1 MKNFW
6 NGMLGLLLLG
16 VLPSCLPEAVEDQ
29 PTIDTEVVDL
39 AASPSFNWA
48 TSRSVEVTIE
58 GLSLPVSIRR
68 RLTLM
73 TGDGNIFYANAH
85 SMTEDLTL
93 TFSLPN
99 HVEEVKMVYGT
110 LEKLQEINNQKV
122 IFNYLVQMDNSD
134 VD

>member
-1 MKNFW
+1 
-6 NGMLGLLLLG
+6 
-16 VLPSCLPEAVEDQ
+16 
-29 PTIDTEVVDL
+29 
-39 AASPSFNWA
+39 
-48 TSRSVEVTIE
+48 
-58 GLSLPVSIRR
+58 
-68 RLTLM
+68 M